1 MDQCKLVYNGDSLTD
16 KQKTLKDVIK
26 IKDSDNNQ
34 TVYQMEVRKKGETDE
49 ILDLIGKFKRTAE
62 SNPLIMAGVIVALV
76 FFVLFVM
83 GQASA

>member
-34 TVYQMEVRKKGETDE
+34 TVYQMEVRKKGETD
-49 ILDLIGKFKRTAE
+49 
-62 SNPLIMAGVIVALV
+62 
-76 FFVLFVM
+76 
-83 GQASA
+83 